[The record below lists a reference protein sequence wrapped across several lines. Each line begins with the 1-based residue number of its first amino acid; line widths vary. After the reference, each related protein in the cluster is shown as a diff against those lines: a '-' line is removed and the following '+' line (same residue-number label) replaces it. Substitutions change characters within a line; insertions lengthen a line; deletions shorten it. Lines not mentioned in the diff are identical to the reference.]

1 MFVRRNRKPSAQT
14 LSLLGVL
21 LQQPRTWYHGYDI
34 CVATRIKSGTLYPIL
49 MRLSDRG
56 LLEHKWQESPESGR
70 PPRHVYRLTA
80 SGTTYARAQIAGND
94 WTSLPAASRSRA

>member
-1 MFVRRNRKPSAQT
+1 MKRDRKPSAQT

-21 LQQPRTWYHGYDI
+21 LQRPRSWCHGYDI

-56 LLEHKWQESPESGR
+56 LLEHKWQESQESGR
-70 PPRHVYRLTA
+70 PPRHMYRLTA
-80 SGTTYARAQIAGND
+80 GGTVYARAQIAGND
-94 WTSLPAASRSRA
+94 WVNLPSGSRSLA

>member
-1 MFVRRNRKPSAQT
+1 VKRDRKPSAQT

-21 LQQPRTWYHGYDI
+21 LKQPRAWYHGYDI
-34 CVATRIKSGTLYPIL
+34 CIATRIKSGTLYPIL

-56 LLEHKWQESPESGR
+56 LLEHKWQESQEPGR

-80 SGTTYARAQIAGND
+80 SGTTYARAEIAGND
-94 WTSLPAASRSRA
+94 WASLPAESRCRA

>member
-1 MFVRRNRKPSAQT
+1 VKRERKPSAQT

-21 LQQPRTWYHGYDI
+21 LQQPRTWCHGYDI

-56 LLEHKWQESPESGR
+56 LLEQKWQESQESGR
-70 PPRHVYRLTA
+70 PPRHMYRLTA
-80 SGTTYARAQIAGND
+80 SGTTYARTQIAGND
-94 WTSLPAASRSRA
+94 WVTLPAGSRSQA

>member
-1 MFVRRNRKPSAQT
+1 MKRDRKPSAQT

-21 LQQPRTWYHGYDI
+21 LQQPRTWCHGYDI

-56 LLEHKWQESPESGR
+56 LLEHKWQESQELGR
-70 PPRHVYRLTA
+70 PPRHMYRLTA
-80 SGTTYARAQIAGND
+80 GGIAYARTQIAGND
-94 WTSLPAASRSRA
+94 WASLPATSRSRA